1 MACRPPRPDDRRNY
15 NSSGD
20 RDFTEGWIERLES
33 FMAVGYLLVA
43 VLAAVVAV
51 FALQN
56 GAPATVRFLAW
67 NLDGV
72 PLAGLILGAFAAG
85 LVIAGLPLGIQ
96 RWRARSQARRLEA
109 HVKHLETRQTTPTP
123 TPTPAPT
130 PPRRE
135 AP

>member
-1 MACRPPRPDDRRNY
+1 
-15 NSSGD
+15 
-20 RDFTEGWIERLES
+20 
-33 FMAVGYLLVA
+33 MAVGYLLVA
-43 VLAAVVAV
+43 VLAAVVAI

-85 LVIAGLPLGIQ
+85 LVIAGVPLGIQ

-109 HVKHLETRQTTPTP
+109 HVKHLETRRIAPPTPPPTTAPTTTPTTAP
-123 TPTPAPT
+123 TT
-130 PPRRE
+130 PPRE